1 MVMDNIKTMFSSF
14 HDCGQARKKQTNC
27 FARALTGTLM
37 YFCCMTFAIRILDTS
52 APPPVYA
59 PAGFGAPGEG
69 SLMRPPDS
77 ENLFNRDHVGI
88 EGVLNE
94 KNRTKK
100 RPILQ

>member
-1 MVMDNIKTMFSSF
+1 MTEKDTK
-14 HDCGQARKKQTNC
+14 DCVIFG
-27 FARALTGTLM
+27 TGRRTGIFVKANF
-37 YFCCMTFAIRILDTS
+37 YVFLDTS

-88 EGVLNE
+88 QGVLNE